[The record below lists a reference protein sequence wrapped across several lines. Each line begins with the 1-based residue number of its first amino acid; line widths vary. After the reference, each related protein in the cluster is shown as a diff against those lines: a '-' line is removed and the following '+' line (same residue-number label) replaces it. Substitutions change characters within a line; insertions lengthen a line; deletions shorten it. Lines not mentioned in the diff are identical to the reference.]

1 MTYAQVAIYGF
12 SDKVGLLSFSQKE
25 DTFEMTKSYN
35 SKTATIIDNEVREW
49 VAKAYDRTLQLI
61 EQHKEHVAQ
70 IAKSIDVSLAEE
82 LSAGMRATGQG
93 LGIWSQR

>member
-12 SDKVGLLSFSQKE
+12 SDKVGLLSFPQRE
-25 DTFEMTKSYN
+25 DTFEMTKSYS
-35 SKTATIIDNEVREW
+35 SKTVAIIDNEVREW

-70 IAKSIDVSLAEE
+70 IAESIDVSLAEE
-82 LSAGMRATGQG
+82 LSAGKRTTSQG

>member
-1 MTYAQVAIYGF
+1 MTCAQVAIYGF
-12 SDKVGLLSFSQKE
+12 SDKVDLLSFPQRE
-25 DTFEMTKSYN
+25 DTFEMTKLYS
-35 SKTATIIDNEVREW
+35 SKTAAIIDNEVREW

-70 IAKSIDVSLAEE
+70 IAESIDVFLSEE
-82 LSAGMRATGQG
+82 LSAGRRATGQG

>member
-12 SDKVGLLSFSQKE
+12 SDKVGLLSFPQRE
-25 DTFEMTKSYN
+25 DTFEMTKLYS
-35 SKTATIIDNEVREW
+35 SKTAAIIDNDVREW

-70 IAKSIDVSLAEE
+70 IVESIDVFLAEE
-82 LSAGMRATGQG
+82 LSAGRRATGQG